1 MSLGGDMF
9 KIADIVRHKYNIQP
23 DVFGIVIGIDGHLY
37 RVKWFDGVDSKEYL
51 HNVLEVQN
59 G

>member
-1 MSLGGDMF
+1 MI
-9 KIADIVRHKYNIQP
+9 KIGDIVRYKNNNNPY
-23 DVFGIVIGIDGHLY
+23 VFGIVIDIDYYLY
-37 RVKWFDGVDSKEYL
+37 RVKWFDGQDSKEYL